1 MGTKIRLSA
10 EEKRLLQ
17 TERFILTKNRILQKA
32 MLLFGELKTAFDQQL
47 NGIDLPVGTASAKIS
62 KGENY
67 QGLPWIM
74 LDHPRYFNKEE
85 TIAIRSFFWWG
96 NFFSITLQLSGE
108 AKQTAAPKI
117 IQQFK
122 KLRKGGYAICVNN
135 DPWQHDMEKGNYRSL
150 KKMKQKDFI
159 TLIEEKAFIK
169 LAACIE
175 LKKWE
180 KMKKPMTAKFSEL
193 VNFLR

>member
-1 MGTKIRLSA
+1 
-10 EEKRLLQ
+10 
-17 TERFILTKNRILQKA
+17 

-85 TIAIRSFFWWG
+85 TMAIRSFFWWG

-122 KLRKGGYAICVNN
+122 TLRKGGYAVCVNN
-135 DPWQHDMEKGNYRSL
+135 DPWQHDMGRGNYRSL
-150 KKMKQKDFI
+150 KKMKQKEFKQ
-159 TLIEEKAFIK
+159 LIEGKAFIK